1 MTKGSFDHPYPT
13 TNIQWAPKSLAARRD
28 MLATTGDFLRLWE
41 VKDSGQVDFVSL
53 LNPNKN
59 SEYCAPLTSF
69 DWNLTDENM
78 VGTSSIDTT
87 CTIWDINVEK
97 VRTQLIAHD
106 KEVYDIAFAT
116 GKHIFGTV
124 GSDGSLRLF
133 DLRSLEHSTIM
144 YESPDATPLLRL
156 RWNLMDPNYIACV
169 TMDSSTVIV
178 LDIRMPAT
186 AAATLRTHTAA
197 ANCLAWAPHSSC
209 HLCSGADDNQALIWD
224 LASLPKSVEG
234 EPRAP
239 AAGRRLSHA
248 RRRHP
253 RPTALRPRLVCLA
266 LPSAIQRPAA
276 TAAAAA
282 VVTAAA
288 AATHAAPPHA
298 RSRPPQTLSSP
309 TAPSVRST
317 TSSGRAP
324 TLTGSQWRSTT
335 SCRCCGCRPA
345 PTPTDGPA
353 DRARLA
359 APAPGTAAQPRL
371 AGQRSNAGLRRRGS
385 WRNQRSLPVPRQPG
399 PAWPGPRAER
409 LCGRAGRACAAF
421 RWAA

>member
-1 MTKGSFDHPYPT
+1 MALFDQAPGALLHSSWPHTPPPLAPHSLARSQVVQLDESTGEFVTKGSFDHPYPT

-69 DWNLTDENM
+69 DWNLTDEHM

-234 EPRAP
+234 ETGLRAR
-239 AAGRRLSHA
+239 A
-248 RRRHP
+248 
-253 RPTALRPRLVCLA
+253 T
-266 LPSAIQRPAA
+266 RPAA
-276 TAAAAA
+276 IGAC
-282 VVTAAA
+282 
-288 AATHAAPPHA
+288 H
-298 RSRPPQTLSSP
+298 REFSGGRE
-309 TAPSVRST
+309 ST
-317 TSSGRAP
+317 C
-324 TLTGSQWRSTT
+324 L
-335 SCRCCGCRPA
+335 
-345 PTPTDGPA
+345 
-353 DRARLA
+353 
-359 APAPGTAAQPRL
+359 
-371 AGQRSNAGLRRRGS
+371 
-385 WRNQRSLPVPRQPG
+385 
-399 PAWPGPRAER
+399 
-409 LCGRAGRACAAF
+409 LC
-421 RWAA
+421 

>member
-1 MTKGSFDHPYPT
+1 MAAAMGASSGSAMTSTAAGATTGAADATGVNSKEIHTYQAPWMVYGLAASLKEGSDYSFRYAIGSFIEEYSNKVMVVQLDESTGEFVTKGSFDHPYPT

-224 LASLPKSVEG
+224 LASLPKSVEDPILAYG
-234 EPRAP
+234 AEREINN
-239 AAGRRLSHA
+239 
-248 RRRHP
+248 
-253 RPTALRPRLVCLA
+253 LVW
-266 LPSAIQRPAA
+266 P
-276 TAAAAA
+276 
-282 VVTAAA
+282 
-288 AATHAAPPHA
+288 
-298 RSRPPQTLSSP
+298 
-309 TAPSVRST
+309 
-317 TSSGRAP
+317 
-324 TLTGSQWRSTT
+324 
-335 SCRCCGCRPA
+335 
-345 PTPTDGPA
+345 
-353 DRARLA
+353 
-359 APAPGTAAQPRL
+359 
-371 AGQRSNAGLRRRGS
+371 RSNPDWVTVAFDDKLQVLR
-385 WRNQRSLPVPRQPG
+385 V
-399 PAWPGPRAER
+399 
-409 LCGRAGRACAAF
+409 
-421 RWAA
+421 